1 MSLQKNQNI
10 ISLSVSFLVNQ
21 EASRP
26 MLSMLKAQ
34 GLDLNNED
42 RLEISGRQRGKDLQL
57 QLKWSRGRELEMAD
71 FLPIQHY
78 YRKLPGERLQTAEMV
93 GSRRWNVKC
102 SFSIKLKRPDKC
114 KTGSKEIKKQRKM
127 KLQPYLYVKKVCAT
141 LQGKETL
148 NKTYM
153 DEAQT
158 QLHVQLRHKLQDMS
172 TVPQTLVCSES
183 WIRLWAVYAMY
194 VR

>member
-1 MSLQKNQNI
+1 MSLQKIQNI
-10 ISLSVSFLVNQ
+10 TSLSVSFLVNQ

-26 MLSMLKAQ
+26 ILSMLKAQ

-71 FLPIQHY
+71 FPPIEHY
-78 YRKLPGERLQTAEMV
+78 YRKLPGERLETAEMV

-102 SFSIKLKRPDKC
+102 SFSIKLHRSEKC
-114 KTGSKEIKKQRKM
+114 KTGLKEIEKQKKM
-127 KLQPYLYVKKVCAT
+127 KLQQYLYAKKVCVT

-148 NKTYM
+148 TKSYSMKHKHSYTCNSDTSCRTW
-153 DEAQT
+153 AQ
-158 QLHVQLRHKLQDMS
+158 M
-172 TVPQTLVCSES
+172 LVCGQS
-183 WIRLWAVYAMY
+183 WIRLWAVYAIY